1 MLITPSISPF
11 ANESDV
17 ASIGGTLT
25 VENRLDRVQIYG
37 QIDITKDKEGYE
49 RALDLKRQIDAI
61 VNVLKREDLPD
72 KVSIDNAP
80 KEVNNPFQ

>member
-37 QIDITKDKEGYE
+37 QIDITKDKEGFE
-49 RALDLKRQIDAI
+49 SALDLKRQIDAI

-72 KVSIDNAP
+72 KVSLFDTE
-80 KEVNNPFQ
+80 KMVKNPFQ